1 MAESNK
7 PFKERV
13 NEARKKGFTPSFD
26 RVAEYIE
33 TNLLNA
39 ALSTASML
47 ARANEVDP
55 ATVVRMSQRLGY
67 RGYPE
72 LRAELAAS
80 HENLAKLLLLE
91 GREDWAEKHRMAAER
106 VPRAAESA
114 AQARQ
119 IAPIRFQSFADPAG
133 LQLLGGAS
141 VAKDQLRLTPPS
153 PNSAGAAWT
162 GVGDAVLVAAVRG
175 DPAV

>member
-1 MAESNK
+1 MSEQYK
-7 PFKERV
+7 PFKVRV
-13 NEARKKGFTPSFD
+13 SEARKKGFTASFN

-33 TNLLNA
+33 GNLLKA

-80 HENLAKLLLLE
+80 IVQKTDIITGTELLPLLSHERPAVRLWAAVHLL
-91 GREDWAEKHRMAAER
+91 G
-106 VPRAAESA
+106 
-114 AQARQ
+114 
-119 IAPIRFQSFADPAG
+119 IAPEPALKVLEFLDKNG
-133 LQLLGGAS
+133 PPRIQVGAYL
-141 VAKDQLRLTPPS
+141 ALERYR
-153 PNSAGAAWT
+153 
-162 GVGDAVLVAAVRG
+162 RG
-175 DPAV
+175 ELPERD